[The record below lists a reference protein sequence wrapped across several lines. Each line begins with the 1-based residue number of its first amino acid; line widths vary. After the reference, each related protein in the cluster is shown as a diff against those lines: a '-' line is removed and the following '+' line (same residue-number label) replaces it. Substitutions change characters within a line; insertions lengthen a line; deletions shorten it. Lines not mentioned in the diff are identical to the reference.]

1 MPSTLRRVTRGEDFR
16 RVRRIGFVL
25 AGPRVAGVLTV
36 GPVFAEIFTDL
47 SENIKLGLAGTA
59 MTASEWWSWE
69 IIGLASSFLGPEAL
83 AAQSV
88 LTTSASFFYQVP
100 YALSVAAAVRVGNL
114 LGAQRPGLA
123 RTASRVTMLVA
134 IAIAGVNSILL
145 LCLRYRWGRFFSSEP
160 EVIQVVADVL
170 PLVAAFQLVDG
181 LSGATGG
188 LLRGAGKSAWGAL
201 INLLAY
207 YAFGIPVGIAV
218 TFAGPKLGLEGLWVG
233 LTVALTGTGIITS
246 AVIWRMNWEK
256 CSEQARLRAGVAKRD
271 VEEE

>member
-1 MPSTLRRVTRGEDFR
+1 
-16 RVRRIGFVL
+16 
-25 AGPRVAGVLTV
+25 
-36 GPVFAEIFTDL
+36 
-47 SENIKLGLAGTA
+47 

-88 LTTSASFFYQVP
+88 LLTSASLFYQVP
-100 YALSVAAAVRVGNL
+100 YALSVAGAVRVGNL

-123 RTASRVTMLVA
+123 RTASRVTMALA
-134 IAIAGVNSILL
+134 IVIAGVNSILL
-145 LCLRYRWGRFFSSEP
+145 LCLRYRWGRLFSSEP
-160 EVIQVVADVL
+160 EVIAVVADVL

-207 YAFGIPVGIAV
+207 YAFGIPIGIALA
-218 TFAGPKLGLEGLWVG
+218 FAGPKLGLEGLWVG
-233 LTVALTGTGIITS
+233 LTVALTGTGLITS
-246 AVIWRMNWEK
+246 WVIWYMNWEK
-256 CSEQARLRAGVAKRD
+256 ASEQARVRAGVAKRD